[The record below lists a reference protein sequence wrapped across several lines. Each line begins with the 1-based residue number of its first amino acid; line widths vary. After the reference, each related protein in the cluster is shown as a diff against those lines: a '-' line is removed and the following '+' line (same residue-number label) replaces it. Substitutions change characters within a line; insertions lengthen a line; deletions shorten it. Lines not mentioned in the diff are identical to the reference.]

1 MSSPRPETA
10 TPFYRQTY
18 VQVLVAIALGAL
30 LGHYSPAFAESLK
43 PLGDAFIKLVKMVIA
58 PVIFLTVVTGIA
70 GMPHLNAVGR
80 VVFKA
85 MAYFLVFSTLALVVG
100 LIVANVV
107 QPGAGLDVDA
117 ATLSTKE
124 IANYASKAHDMTLT
138 GFLLDIIPDTV
149 VGAFTSG
156 NILQVLLFAVL
167 FGISLTLAG
176 ERARP
181 VVDFFDALTT
191 PVFRLVHLLMKA
203 APIGAFGAIAFTIG
217 RYGIGSLSN
226 LLYLVATFYLTSLLF
241 VVVVLGTM
249 ARIAGF
255 SIFRLLRYLKSE
267 LLLVLGT
274 SSSEAALPSLM
285 EKMERAGCDKSV
297 VGLVVPTG
305 YSFNLDGTNIYMT
318 LAALFIAQATNTPLS
333 LGEQI
338 ALLLVAMVSSKGAAG
353 VTGAGFVTLAAT
365 LSVVP
370 SLPVAGMALILG
382 IDRFMSECRSLTNF
396 IGNAVATI
404 VVARWEGALDRGT
417 LAATLADRT
426 DGVQTSNGTSLNHGN
441 ATP

>member
-1 MSSPRPETA
+1 MTA
-10 TPFYRQTY
+10 LPSDTPTPFYRQTY

-100 LIVANVV
+100 LVVANVV

-124 IANYASKAHDMTLT
+124 IASYASKAHDMTLT

-167 FGISLTLAG
+167 FGVSLTLAG

-181 VVDFFDALTT
+181 VVAFFDALTA

-203 APIGAFGAIAFTIG
+203 APIGASAKAQ
-217 RYGIGSLSN
+217 
-226 LLYLVATFYLTSLLF
+226 
-241 VVVVLGTM
+241 
-249 ARIAGF
+249 
-255 SIFRLLRYLKSE
+255 LRDLA
-267 LLLVLGT
+267 VT
-274 SSSEAALPSLM
+274 VTRRAA
-285 EKMERAGCDKSV
+285 
-297 VGLVVPTG
+297 
-305 YSFNLDGTNIYMT
+305 
-318 LAALFIAQATNTPLS
+318 
-333 LGEQI
+333 
-338 ALLLVAMVSSKGAAG
+338 
-353 VTGAGFVTLAAT
+353 
-365 LSVVP
+365 
-370 SLPVAGMALILG
+370 
-382 IDRFMSECRSLTNF
+382 
-396 IGNAVATI
+396 
-404 VVARWEGALDRGT
+404 
-417 LAATLADRT
+417 
-426 DGVQTSNGTSLNHGN
+426 
-441 ATP
+441 